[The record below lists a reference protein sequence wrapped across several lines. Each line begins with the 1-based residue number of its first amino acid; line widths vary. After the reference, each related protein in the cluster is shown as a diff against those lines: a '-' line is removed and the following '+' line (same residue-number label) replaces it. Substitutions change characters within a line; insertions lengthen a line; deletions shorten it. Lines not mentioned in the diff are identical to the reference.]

1 MGNKETFAKNL
12 SYYISRSGKTQ
23 KELSEIW
30 GIPATTVNCWV
41 CAKRFPRIDTIEFLS
56 NYFGVP
62 KSALIE
68 ERTDTEGADLSM
80 AKRKLIDLA
89 KDCSEDDAER
99 LLQMFQLVLGR
110 K

>member
-1 MGNKETFAKNL
+1 MGNKEVFAKNL
-12 SYYISRSGKTQ
+12 SYYIGRSGKTQ

-30 GIPATTVNCWV
+30 GIPTSTVNCWV
-41 CAKRFPRIDTIEFLS
+41 CAKRFPRIDTVERLADF
-56 NYFGVP
+56 FGVP

-68 ERTDTEGADLSM
+68 EKTDTEGADLSI

-89 KDCSEDDAER
+89 SSCSEEDAER
-99 LLQMFQLVLGR
+99 FLQMFELVLGR